1 MFGFG
6 DKPTKP
12 ATTASA
18 TGVAPALENTPA
30 PTPVVGEAL
39 SAPVPSTL
47 PPQDTQDPKNGPLYI
62 ATAAREKKLKDDL
75 NRRALK
81 EEALGGRQLKATTQD
96 MRGYDFINETI
107 HSGNY
112 TNGETIRIYE
122 ISLELFGRT
131 KSDSEQKRRDKVV
144 KNMVSALIGAFN
156 ERQHGRLT
164 LIPAT
169 DPQGCL
175 LGVKVPAT
183 PEDRDVYLNKINHV
197 KALATGKVVR
207 AETAFMALPSSSP
220 VRLLNGTITGN
231 VVSVDKQLEE

>member
-1 MFGFG
+1 MLGFG
-6 DKPTKP
+6 GKKAT
-12 ATTASA
+12 TTASA
-18 TGVAPALENTPA
+18 TGVAPALETPTVGTA
-30 PTPVVGEAL
+30 LVATPTP
-39 SAPVPSTL
+39 SL
-47 PPQDTQDPKNGPLYI
+47 PPQDSPASGTDSPLYI

-81 EEALGGRQLKATTQD
+81 EEALGRQLKPTTQD
-96 MRGYDFINETI
+96 MRAYDFINETI

-112 TNGETIRIYE
+112 SNGQTIRIFE

-131 KSDSEQKRRDKVV
+131 KSDSEQQRRDKVV
-144 KNMVSALIGAFN
+144 KNMISALIGAFN

-169 DPQGCL
+169 DPQGRL

-183 PEDRDVYLNKINHV
+183 PEERDIYLNKIGHA
-197 KALATGKVVR
+197 KALANGKVVR

-220 VRLLNGTITGN
+220 VRLLNGTTVGSI
-231 VVSVDKQLEE
+231 VEVDKQLEE

>member
-1 MFGFG
+1 MLGFG
-6 DKPTKP
+6 GKKN
-12 ATTASA
+12 TTTSA
-18 TGVAPALENTPA
+18 AGVAPALEDT
-30 PTPVVGEAL
+30 PTPIPVAGEAL
-39 SAPVPSTL
+39 SAPVPTAL
-47 PPQDTQDPKNGPLYI
+47 PPQDSQDSQSGPLYI

-96 MRGYDFINETI
+96 MRAYDFINETI

-112 TNGETIRIYE
+112 YNGETIRIYE

-144 KNMVSALIGAFN
+144 KNMISALVGAFN

-164 LIPAT
+164 LVPST
-169 DPQGCL
+169 DKQGRL

-183 PEDRDVYLNKINHV
+183 SEDRDVYLNKIGHA

-220 VRLLNGTITGN
+220 VRLLNGTTKGTI
-231 VVSVDKQLEE
+231 VSVDKQLEE

>member
-6 DKPTKP
+6 DKKP

-18 TGVAPALENTPA
+18 TGVAPALEHTPTQEGTSLVA
-30 PTPVVGEAL
+30 SPQV
-39 SAPVPSTL
+39 SL
-47 PPQDTQDPKNGPLYI
+47 PPQDNTKQDGPLYI

-81 EEALGGRQLKATTQD
+81 EEALGRQLKATTQD
-96 MRGYDFINETI
+96 MKAYDFVNETI

-112 TNGETIRIYE
+112 LNGQTIRVFE
-122 ISLELFGRT
+122 ISLEIFGRT
-131 KSDSEQKRRDKVV
+131 KSDSEQQRRDKVV
-144 KNMVSALIGAFN
+144 KNMISAIIGAFN

-169 DPQGCL
+169 DPQGRL

-183 PEDRDVYLNKINHV
+183 PEERDIYLNKIGHA
-197 KALATGKVVR
+197 KALANGKVVR

-220 VRLLNGTITGN
+220 VRLLNGTTVGSI
-231 VVSVDKQLEE
+231 VEVDKQLEE